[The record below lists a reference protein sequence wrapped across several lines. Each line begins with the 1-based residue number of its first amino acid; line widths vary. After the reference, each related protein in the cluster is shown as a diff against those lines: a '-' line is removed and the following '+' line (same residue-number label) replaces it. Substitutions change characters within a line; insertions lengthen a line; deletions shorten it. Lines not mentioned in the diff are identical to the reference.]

1 MRMHGSLINK
11 HEVSD
16 VDKSTNALTGNEN
29 RVFPINSIGQR
40 DEATS
45 KTHVPKSEG
54 DAALSAAF

>member
-1 MRMHGSLINK
+1 MRMHGRLINK

-29 RVFPINSIGQR
+29 RVFPINS
-40 DEATS
+40 